1 MKSPL
6 NITVNLAGEYPVYKR
21 DGEKLI
27 RLAAIDTSRRY
38 GLTTNVQTG
47 ETYYLQ
53 YTDEEEA
60 QADIQK
66 SDWEA
71 DAPARD
77 SEALRQADEAQKF
90 ENALQYENRIV
101 AFLDILGWK
110 KAVLKPDES
119 GDTVKVLGKI
129 LAQLQGVASHFN
141 SLSKL
146 LPEEG
151 KWPGNPVMTQ
161 FSDSLL
167 ISVDDD
173 RHGRDALQN
182 TLLILTSNLIGVGL
196 LLRGGVTR
204 GEIFHDAGGGLV
216 FGPALI
222 QAYELESKVAS
233 MPRVILSKELSVE
246 WGGSEA
252 TGALPWISSPDGH
265 LFFNFLPPFM
275 GNPFFTD
282 QHLWQRRLE
291 PIRDLILS
299 KARDNT
305 CSENVFSKYLW
316 LAGYFDKVCDEHPNC
331 GVERVLQLARSERAN
346 NRPNWLLRFREVV
359 MTAVCKS
366 KINAD

>member
-1 MKSPL
+1 MKTPL
-6 NITVNLAGEYPVYKR
+6 SITVNLAGQYPAYKR

-27 RLAAIDTSRRY
+27 RLASIDTSRRY
-38 GLTTNVQTG
+38 SLTTNVQTG

-66 SDWEA
+66 SEWEA
-71 DAPARD
+71 GAPAR
-77 SEALRQADEAQKF
+77 EAEAMRQADEAQRF
-90 ENALQYENRIV
+90 EKALRYENRIV

-110 KAVLKPDES
+110 KAVLLKGDES
-119 GDTVKVLGKI
+119 RDVVKVLGKT
-129 LAQLQGVASHFN
+129 LAQLQGVASHVN

-146 LPEEG
+146 LPEER

-173 RHGRDALQN
+173 RHGREALQN
-182 TLLILTSNLIGVGL
+182 ALLVLTSNLIGFGF

-204 GEIFHDAGGGLV
+204 GELFHDADGGLV

-233 MPRVILSKELSVE
+233 APRVILSEELSAE
-246 WGGSEA
+246 WGGREA
-252 TGALPWISSPDGH
+252 SGALPWIPSADGH

-282 QHLWQRRLE
+282 QQLWQSRLR

-299 KARDNT
+299 KAQDAT
-305 CSENVFSKYLW
+305 CPEDVFSKYLW
-316 LAGYFDKVCDEHPNC
+316 LAGYFDKVCDEQPNC
-331 GVERVLQLARSERAN
+331 GVERVMQLARSERAN

-359 MTAVCKS
+359 MTALGRLEK
-366 KINAD
+366 